1 MVLISDGRLD
11 ELLSS
16 QLKIY
21 LYLGRIKPMSHD
33 GFMANYRIELDP
45 PFWMKI
51 TREFEFFFSLSLFLR
66 NNNGFSQRNCI
77 SIYCDDESRT
87 REWILLILNVYVFF
101 C

>member
-51 TREFEFFFSLSLFLR
+51 TREFEFFFLSLSFCVIIMVSRKEIVSRFTAMTRAGLE
-66 NNNGFSQRNCI
+66 NGF
-77 SIYCDDESRT
+77 
-87 REWILLILNVYVFF
+87 F
-101 C
+101 